1 MKAAERFF
9 AEVIAEYGITEGD
22 IVRIPMTQCELAR
35 RRKRAASTV
44 GAYLSAMGPRV
55 MRRSPEIV
63 LSSRPREAAEPAEMD
78 EVDELLVAY
87 RDLVAAQARVIELQ
101 AARGSAGSARGSR
114 GIGREPR
121 EVQEQEGQEAP
132 SPCSAREDP
141 RADRAEPAAWTD
153 SELDTVLAPLHEV
166 VRRAG
171 LQAMNNRPRL
181 TAALRPYTLDQVE
194 HAVSELVR
202 GANDRGTKVRS
213 PFGLLHTW
221 ATTGA
226 MPNRPAPVPPP
237 AAAATDLEPVDDDVR
252 AAVAGLSPAD
262 LAALDA
268 FVDAQL
274 GGLVRMPPA
283 MRQATRLTHYRLWA
297 ATSTPDGDHQ
307 VTTSTPRGVH
317 EDTPSTQGAH
327 P

>member
-9 AEVIAEYGITEGD
+9 ADVIAEYGITEGD

-35 RRKRAASTV
+35 RRQRAASTV
-44 GAYLSAMGPRV
+44 GAYLSAMGTRV
-55 MRRSPEIV
+55 VARSPEIV
-63 LSSRPREAAEPAEMD
+63 LASHPRQTVEPAPEF
-78 EVDELLVAY
+78 DELLVAY
-87 RDLVAAQARVIELQ
+87 RDLVVAQARVIELQ

-121 EVQEQEGQEAP
+121 EIQEEEVQEAP
-132 SPCSAREDP
+132 SPCSAREVP
-141 RADRAEPAAWTD
+141 RADRAEPVDWTD
-153 SELDTVLAPLHEV
+153 TELDAVLAPLHEA

-181 TAALRPYTLDQVE
+181 TAALRPYTLDQIE

-237 AAAATDLEPVDDDVR
+237 AIAATDLEPVDDDVR
-252 AAVAGLSPAD
+252 AAVVALSPAD
-262 LAALDA
+262 LEALDA
-268 FVDAQL
+268 FVDREV

-283 MRQATRLTHYRLWA
+283 MRHATRLTHYRLWV
-297 ATSTPDGDHQ
+297 ATSTPDGHHQ

-317 EDTPSTQGAH
+317 EDTTSTTGEQS
-327 P
+327 